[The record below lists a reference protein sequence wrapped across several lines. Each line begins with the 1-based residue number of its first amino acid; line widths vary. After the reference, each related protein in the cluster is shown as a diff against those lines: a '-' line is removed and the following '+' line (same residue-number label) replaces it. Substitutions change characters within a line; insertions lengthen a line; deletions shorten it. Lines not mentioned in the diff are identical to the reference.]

1 MDDNKILI
9 RHIKRLQ
16 QRNRMLSEVIAD
28 ERLARRNAYRK
39 LQVAKIGYQAKLNSR
54 FMWMFDLFYTE
65 RRF

>member
-1 MDDNKILI
+1 MDDKKILI

-28 ERLARRNAYRK
+28 ERLARRNACRK

-54 FMWMFDLFYTE
+54 VMWMFDYFYMAKQL
-65 RRF
+65 